1 MGQSRATLVQR
12 MQEALRG
19 EAARLGVPRHAIVE
33 LHTRI
38 QRLKSRDAKFAGVRL
53 SPDVARQFSLDL
65 PA

>member
-1 MGQSRATLVQR
+1 MGQSRATLVRQ

-19 EAARLGVPRHAIVE
+19 EAAGRGVPGHAIVE

-53 SPDVARQFSLDL
+53 SPEVARRFSSEL

>member
-1 MGQSRATLVQR
+1 